1 MKDWDMRI
9 VKIIDK
15 RLVDICGS
23 IFGLVLF
30 SPFFLVIA
38 ILIKLEDFGPI
49 FFKQTRVGINGTH
62 FIMFKFRSM
71 CIDADAQKEN
81 LLGDNEITGA
91 MFKMKNDPR
100 VTKIGKFIR
109 KTSLDELPQFI
120 NVLLGNMSLV
130 GPRPPLV
137 EEVKNYSNRDKKRLL
152 IKPGMTGL
160 WQVSG
165 RNNLSFSEMVNLD
178 LTYIQ
183 KQSFWY
189 DFKIMVKTLGNM
201 FLVKKNGAF

>member
-1 MKDWDMRI
+1 MRDWVVRT
-9 VKIIDK
+9 VKSIDK

>member
-1 MKDWDMRI
+1 MRI

-100 VTKIGKFIR
+100 VTKIGKFVR

>member
-1 MKDWDMRI
+1 MRI

-100 VTKIGKFIR
+100 VTKIGKFVR

-201 FLVKKNGAF
+201 FLVKNNGAF